1 MDGAIL
7 TFPLRAGL
15 AVTRM
20 TLRVA
25 GDVAGF
31 TLKLGGRTVVAATE
45 AAARAAS
52 RAGDD
57 VVAAPTQAPDVE
69 ARVVEPEVSLPEPEV
84 PLPEPDAPLVD
95 PEVSQPEVP
104 LVDPE
109 ARWDTEPD
117 PEPLHVS
124 EEPELVEEVAEPGAE
139 EGAGASV
146 EIAEPWP
153 GYRALTAAD
162 VIARIE
168 TATPAELA
176 GIELYESAHRNRQ
189 TVMDAAQRTLKTKT
203 GRGSPDR
210 RE

>member
-7 TFPLRAGL
+7 TFPLRAGF
-15 AVTRM
+15 AVTRV
-20 TLRVA
+20 TLRIA
-25 GDVAGF
+25 GDVAGC

-52 RAGDD
+52 RAGDE
-57 VVAAPTQAPDVE
+57 VVAAAPTPAPDIE
-69 ARVVEPEVSLPEPEV
+69 TRVVEPEVSLPEPEV
-84 PLPEPDAPLVD
+84 PLPEPEVPL
-95 PEVSQPEVP
+95 PEPEVP
-104 LVDPE
+104 LVDFE
-109 ARWDTEPD
+109 AGPD
-117 PEPLHVS
+117 AEPLHVS

-168 TATPAELA
+168 AATPAELA

-189 TVMDAAQRTLKTKT
+189 TVMEAAQRTLKTKT

>member
-15 AVTRM
+15 AVTRV
-20 TLRVA
+20 TLRIAGVVA
-25 GDVAGF
+25 GC

-52 RAGDD
+52 RAGDE
-57 VVAAPTQAPDVE
+57 VVAAPTPAPDIE
-69 ARVVEPEVSLPEPEV
+69 TRVVEPEVSLPEPEV
-84 PLPEPDAPLVD
+84 PLPEPEVPL
-95 PEVSQPEVP
+95 PEPEVP
-104 LVDPE
+104 LVDLEVRPDAEPE
-109 ARWDTEPD
+109 

-168 TATPAELA
+168 AATPAELA